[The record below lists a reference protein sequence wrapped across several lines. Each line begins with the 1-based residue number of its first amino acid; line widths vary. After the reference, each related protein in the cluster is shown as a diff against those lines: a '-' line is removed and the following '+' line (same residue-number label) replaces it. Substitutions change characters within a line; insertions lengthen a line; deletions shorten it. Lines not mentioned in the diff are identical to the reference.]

1 MKQRLKKYVADVEN
15 QLRKHNCLHGRA
27 VGAVR
32 IINEKLNKMN
42 ESVIIQKL
50 IKTGQML
57 ERGELE
63 YSGAEID
70 VKYYLEQYEKL
81 NRIKREEL
89 ELKAKEF
96 DSKLIGFFTILWIV
110 ALILWITF
118 AIKGMIT
125 EMWITNAFMW
135 IGFFGRIL
143 SKKYC

>member
-1 MKQRLKKYVADVEN
+1 
-15 QLRKHNCLHGRA
+15 
-27 VGAVR
+27 
-32 IINEKLNKMN
+32 
-42 ESVIIQKL
+42 
-50 IKTGQML
+50 ML